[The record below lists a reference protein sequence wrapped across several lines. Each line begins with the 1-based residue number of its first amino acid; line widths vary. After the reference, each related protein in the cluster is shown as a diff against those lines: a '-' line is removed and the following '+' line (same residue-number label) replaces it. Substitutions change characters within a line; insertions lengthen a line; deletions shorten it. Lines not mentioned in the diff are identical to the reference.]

1 MPIGIVHI
9 INKKNFEKIG
19 PVDIEK
25 FRSLQNLIG
34 MSIDLTSET
43 HSVVNVRIGVQKAL
57 ENMQGILKEEL
68 QLGLDVAPLNLR
80 KLGQRD

>member
-1 MPIGIVHI
+1 MPIGIVQI